1 MLDVAQLERTLDLWA
16 SMWLAHE
23 RAQFERALERVV
35 EGDAPESL
43 KAAAVCACHVI
54 GTPRLVGAATNASWA
69 LDRPTLNEI
78 AAVAGPRARLLR
90 HAARLAQDREGV
102 RFLLDKIVREPENP
116 VADKLLDRVDIRDL
130 YAVMTLC
137 FDDDVRTEAAR
148 RIARR
153 GPHQR
158 ARLLAALDLPPDA
171 FDDQLAVDVPLDD
184 LGADD
189 DAPADDAWLPALD
202 VEIENGVSA

>member
-35 EGDAPESL
+35 DGDAPSPL
-43 KAAAVCACHVI
+43 RAAALCACHII
-54 GTPRLVGAATNASWA
+54 GTPRLLGAATNAAWS
-69 LDRPTLNEI
+69 LDRETLAEI
-78 AAVAGPRARLLR
+78 ATVSATRARLLR
-90 HAARLAQDREGV
+90 HAARLLQDRAGV
-102 RFLLDKIVREPENP
+102 RFLLAKIVREPENP

-130 YAVMTLC
+130 YAVMSAS
-137 FDDDVRTEAAR
+137 FDDDVRTEAGR

-153 GPHQR
+153 GPYQR
-158 ARLLAALDLPPDA
+158 ARLLAALDLQPDA

-184 LGADD
+184 LAVDD
-189 DAPADDAWLPALD
+189 DAPAADAWLPEYD
-202 VEIENGVSA
+202 IEIVLGVSA